1 MFMVMISISKLK
13 THRSEILRDVK
24 EKRARYIVTHHGR
37 PVAAIIPIDEVQPA
51 AVAEESAWDERVSLG
66 QQIGQNW
73 QAQQT
78 STELLSEMRR

>member
-1 MFMVMISISKLK
+1 MADIGVRELK
-13 THRSEILRDVK
+13 THASEILRKVK

-51 AVAEESAWDERVSLG
+51 AVAEASAWDELVNLG

-73 QAQQT
+73 QAQQS

>member
-1 MFMVMISISKLK
+1 MADIGIRELK
-13 THRSEILRDVK
+13 THASEILRKVK

-51 AVAEESAWDERVSLG
+51 AVAEGSAWDELVSLG
-66 QQIGQNW
+66 QEIGQNW

>member
-1 MFMVMISISKLK
+1 MADIGVRELK
-13 THRSEILRDVK
+13 THASEILREVK

-37 PVAAIIPIDEVQPA
+37 TVAAIIPIDEVQPA
-51 AVAEESAWDERVSLG
+51 TANEVSAWDELVNLG
-66 QQIGQNW
+66 QQIGQHW

>member
-1 MFMVMISISKLK
+1 MADIGVRELK
-13 THRSEILRDVK
+13 THASEILREVK

-51 AVAEESAWDERVSLG
+51 AVAEESAWDELVSLG
-66 QQIGQNW
+66 QEIGQNW

>member
-1 MFMVMISISKLK
+1 MADIGIRELK
-13 THRSEILRDVK
+13 THASEILRKVK

-51 AVAEESAWDERVSLG
+51 AVAEESAWDELVSLG
-66 QQIGQNW
+66 QEIGQNW